1 MVEYNKLHLLSLASL
16 LECMENGKHIT
27 AAMIVAHPDDE
38 TLWAGGTVLIHPDW
52 HWSIVSLCRGSDTD
66 RAPKF
71 IRAVQQLGGVSEI
84 GDLDDG
90 PEQLPLSE
98 SEVQQMV
105 LSLLPDT
112 HFDRI
117 ITHSPHGE
125 YTRHRRHEEVGT
137 AVALLWEKGLI
148 KAKEVWMFAYEDGGK
163 GGNDDLPKAIKIA
176 HLKSHLP
183 EDIWRRKYNIVTEV
197 YGFTPETYEANIVMR
212 EEAFW
217 CFHSPVEF
225 RKWLKTERRKQ

>member
-1 MVEYNKLHLLSLASL
+1 
-16 LECMENGKHIT
+16 MEKRKYFT

-38 TLWAGGTVLIHPDW
+38 TIWAGGTVLMHPDW
-52 HWSIVSLCRGSDTD
+52 HWTIVSLCRGSDTD

-98 SEVQQMV
+98 ADVQQMV
-105 LSLLPDT
+105 LSLLPEK
-112 HFDRI
+112 HFDLI

-125 YTRHRRHEEVGT
+125 YTRHRRHEETGT
-137 AVALLWEKGLI
+137 AVAMLWEKELI

-163 GGNDDLPKAIKIA
+163 GGKHDLPKAIRTA
-176 HLKSHLP
+176 HLKSYLP
-183 EDIWRRKYNIVTEV
+183 EDIWQKKQIIITDI
-197 YGFTPETYEANIVMR
+197 YGFALGTYEADIVMR

-217 CFHSPVEF
+217 RFESPAEF
-225 RKWLKTERRKQ
+225 RKWSKTKRRKR